1 MGSDH
6 RSRLPGFPPLTE
18 DHANI
23 LVSTKQST
31 CLLTAAFVTYWED
44 EVSSIVC
51 IKSVANNRQASEF
64 ICTSNMCLQG
74 DTIITH
80 SIITVLRVTPLLL
93 TVSILYSGWH
103 HYYSQY
109 HHCTPYTGWHHYY
122 PQYHHCTQGDTII
135 THNINTAHLTHH
147 YYSQYHCCV
156 SYTEW
161 HKKHLVPFIF
171 TTTLALVNQSNIFFT
186 DTTRNLLAVRLECM
200 LAPAQDYGNGRWA
213 HSYSCGSWQA

>member
-93 TVSILYSGWH
+93 TVSSLYTLHRVTPLLPTVSSLYSGWH
-103 HYYSQY
+103 HYY
-109 HHCTPYTGWHHYY
+109 
-122 PQYHHCTQGDTII
+122 PQYKYCT
-135 THNINTAHLTHH
+135 
-147 YYSQYHCCV
+147 
-156 SYTEW
+156 SYTPLLLTVSLLCLLYRVTQ
-161 HKKHLVPFIF
+161 KTLSPFYF
-171 TTTLALVNQSNIFFT
+171 YNNFGT
-186 DTTRNLLAVRLECM
+186 C
-200 LAPAQDYGNGRWA
+200 
-213 HSYSCGSWQA
+213 